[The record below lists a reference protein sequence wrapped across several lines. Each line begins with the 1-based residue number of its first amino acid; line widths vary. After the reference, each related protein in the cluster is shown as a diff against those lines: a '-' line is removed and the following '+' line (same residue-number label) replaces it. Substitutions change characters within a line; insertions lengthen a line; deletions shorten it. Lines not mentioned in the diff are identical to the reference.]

1 MKYINILFDFF
12 FGSLSKFLS
21 YVMLHVK
28 LCLAALMLSIIF
40 IILVQILA
48 DKSKIFGFWWQ
59 LNRALDKF
67 VNIGLVITSIL
78 LGIVFIIIGGF
89 LLAVYKGL

>member
-21 YVMLHVK
+21 YAMLHVK
-28 LCLAALMLSIIF
+28 LCLVAFALSIIF
-40 IILVQILA
+40 IILVAILA
-48 DKSKIFGFWWQ
+48 NKGKIFGFWWQ

-78 LGIVFIIIGGF
+78 LAIVIIIIGIY